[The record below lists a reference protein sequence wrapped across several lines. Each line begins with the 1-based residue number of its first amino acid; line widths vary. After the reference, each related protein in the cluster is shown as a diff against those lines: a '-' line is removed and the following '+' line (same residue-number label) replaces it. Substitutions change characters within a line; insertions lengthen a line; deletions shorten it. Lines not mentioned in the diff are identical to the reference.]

1 LTTITVLQLSHL
13 RRSLFLKSLIF
24 PQQLLQDSSGTT
36 YRQHAC
42 NLGLSISDP
51 ALGSRGRRPALWS
64 IWSD

>member
-1 LTTITVLQLSHL
+1 L

>member
-1 LTTITVLQLSHL
+1 L

-36 YRQHAC
+36 YRQRAC
-42 NLGLSISDP
+42 DLCVLQSNPDP
-51 ALGSRGRRPALWS
+51 GSRSRRPALWS